1 MMHDMAHRPHRY
13 MSATLRGR
21 MRRMRLAEHGYRELR
36 HYRHARHVN
45 TVVLQCMPTLA
56 ACIAR
61 GRAS

>member
-1 MMHDMAHRPHRY
+1 MRDTVHRPHRHTD
-13 MSATLRGR
+13 ATLKART
-21 MRRMRLAEHGYRELR
+21 RRMQHAEHGYRELR

-56 ACIAR
+56 ACIAW